1 MAKVVITG
9 KIPQQAVEA
18 LQAVHDVD
26 AWDTETP
33 ITRGEM
39 LKRAAGADALVTL
52 LTEKVDGELLDAAGP
67 QLQVVANVA
76 VGFNNIDVDACQQR
90 NVVATNT
97 PKVLTEATAD
107 TAFALLLNV
116 TRRFG
121 EGERVIRAQEPWQWG
136 MFYMLG
142 TGIQG
147 KTLGIVGAGQI
158 GIAMARR
165 AVAFGMDIVYTDQNE
180 LPADVAAEL
189 GGARKATLDELLAE
203 SDVVSLHCPYM
214 DATHHLLSTDQFAK
228 MKNTAFV
235 VNSARGPIIDE
246 EALVKA
252 LDAGEIAGAGLDVFE
267 NEPTVH
273 DGLLGRDNVY
283 LLPHLGSATV
293 ETRTAM
299 AMLAAENSLN
309 VLAGK
314 APVTP
319 IT

>member
-9 KIPQQAVEA
+9 KIPQEAVDA
-18 LQAVHDVD
+18 LAAVHEVD
-26 AWDTETP
+26 AWPTETP
-33 ITRGEM
+33 ITRQEM
-39 LKRAAGADALVTL
+39 LKRVAGADALVTL
-52 LTEKVDGELLDAAGP
+52 LTEKVDGELLDAAGE

-76 VGFNNIDVDACQQR
+76 VGFNNIDVDACKQR

-121 EGERVIRAQEPWQWG
+121 EGERVIRAQQPWQWG

-180 LPADVAAEL
+180 LPADVAAQL
-189 GGARKATLDELLAE
+189 GGARKLSLDELLAE

-214 DATHHLLSTDQFAK
+214 EATHHLLSTEQFAA

-252 LDAGEIAGAGLDVFE
+252 LDAGDIAGAGLDVFE
-267 NEPTVH
+267 KEPTVH

-299 AMLAAENSLN
+299 AVLAAENTLN